1 MADQRRRLA
10 GLARRIRTKGLV
22 SVTAPTMAL
31 AMAFVM
37 ALAGA
42 STAGAQT
49 PTTTPTTTP
58 TPTPAAQPIPAPFP
72 GRGAFA
78 GVPPLGAGIAML
90 ITSDTTTAQALSTSL
105 GDAGCVVETIA
116 VLRPPSSVPGG
127 PPPLAGTADWTPFVA
142 GAPAAANEGFVRI
155 LPTIPSN
162 TPFFLRCRAAISPAI
177 DPANARYR
185 IGSTVI
191 TLVDGRSDIEAA
203 PGSASRITTQLT
215 DRRSYGDL
223 DGGVTDAAVALTYSG
238 GGSGTFTYL
247 GVQSGAQPASVGP
260 TVLLGDRVTVTGL
273 SVANG
278 RIMVTYLDR
287 RPAEALTILPTLP
300 VTKLFAVS
308 GGTLVEI
315 GSVVG

>member
-1 MADQRRRLA
+1 MADQGRSLA
-10 GLARRIRTKGLV
+10 GVRVRQVGASGL
-22 SVTAPTMAL
+22 AL
-31 AMAFVM
+31 AVALATAFVLASLM
-37 ALAGA
+37 ASSAR
-42 STAGAQT
+42 AQ
-49 PTTTPTTTP
+49 TPTTTP
-58 TPTPAAQPIPAPFP
+58 TPTPTASAQPIPVPFP

-90 ITSDTTTAQALSTSL
+90 VTSDTTTAQALTTSL
-105 GDAGCVVETIA
+105 GDTGCVVETIA
-116 VLRPPSSVPGG
+116 VLRPPSFPPGG
-127 PPPLAGTADWTPFVA
+127 PPPLPAVSEWTPFVA
-142 GAPAAANEGFVRI
+142 GAPAAANEGFVRV

-203 PGSASRITTQLT
+203 PGSAGRIVTQLT

-247 GVQSGAQPASVGP
+247 GFQSGAQPASVGP

-273 SVANG
+273 SVAHG

-300 VTKLFAVS
+300 VTKLFAVT